1 MHYMDFI
8 FEAMQ
13 LMENKET
20 KRALK
25 LINDQ
30 LPNANDEQK
39 YAIVEF
45 YLQWGFFE
53 EAKELL
59 HVLIRQYPDES
70 ELKVLLANIY
80 IDLENDQEA
89 IQLLNEVREGD
100 PSYEQA
106 LLQLADLYQSQGLF
120 EVAEQKLLQAKQINP
135 DEIIIDL
142 ALGEFYFSI
151 AEYPKAVLYYERIIE
166 QTKEVANISITARL
180 AEALASSGQY
190 EQALHYYE
198 QLDSDDPDLLFKFGL
213 TAYHTDRKDLAIQV
227 WNQVLEIDE
236 YYHTVYYEL
245 ANTYHEEGM
254 LPEAYRI
261 SQQGIQKDNF
271 NKELFYLA
279 GVIAYEL
286 EKYDESEKH
295 LSNAVALDPDYL
307 DAGLFLIKMYKEED
321 DYDKIV
327 DFISDLQA
335 QGTTDPMY
343 QWELASAYSELDDY
357 DLAAE
362 HYEEAYSYLNHNS
375 DFLKE
380 YGYFLVE
387 YGQVQ
392 QAIPILKAYLNYEPT
407 DLDMQDY
414 LERLE
419 DIYEE

>member
-25 LINDQ
+25 LINEQ

-198 QLDSDDPDLLFKFGL
+198 LLDSDDPDLLFKFGL

-245 ANTYHEEGM
+245 ANAYHEEGM

-295 LSNAVALDPDYL
+295 LSNAVALDPDNFN
-307 DAGLFLIKMYKEED
+307 DGLFLFKMYKEETNV
-321 DYDKIV
+321 DKHD
-327 DFISDLQA
+327 DFI
-335 QGTTDPMY
+335 
-343 QWELASAYSELDDY
+343 
-357 DLAAE
+357 
-362 HYEEAYSYLNHNS
+362 
-375 DFLKE
+375 
-380 YGYFLVE
+380 V
-387 YGQVQ
+387 
-392 QAIPILKAYLNYEPT
+392 
-407 DLDMQDY
+407 
-414 LERLE
+414 
-419 DIYEE
+419 